1 MGTWGAGSFDND
13 DGSDFAIEFESEGMQ
28 ALEMAFDIVDED
40 YLEGPAAQ
48 RAIAAAEILVLCK
61 ASGASDDAAITPELY
76 EAIERHA
83 SEIRPRL
90 ATLRRLAVAALDRVE
105 ADQSELKQLWEEGD
119 ANEWQAALDGLRERL
134 AG

>member
-13 DGSDFAIEFESEGMQ
+13 DGSDFAIEFEQDGME
-28 ALEMAFDIVDED
+28 ALELAFDIVDED

-48 RAIAAAEILVLCK
+48 RAIAAAEILMLCK
-61 ASGASDDAAITPELY
+61 AGVSDEAAITPELY

-90 ATLRRLAVAALDRVE
+90 ATLRKLALAALDRVE
-105 ADQSELKQLWEEGD
+105 AEQSELKQLWEEGD
-119 ANEWQAALDGLRERL
+119 ASEWQAAIDGLRERL